1 MLLLSKTQNVHLNNT
16 EARLSVPQPSRDPYR
31 TTPAVAA
38 TVWHRLPS
46 RGQSN
51 QDDSVE
57 ASKHL
62 PDMFGQ
68 KQRCN
73 IHYRLY
79 MWSVGSHGYT
89 EHTKDNKLSMLVVF
103 RKDGS
108 GLNEGKHRKHL
119 MGTLNTAR
127 SRCSELFMRKT
138 FLLV

>member
-16 EARLSVPQPSRDPYR
+16 ESRLSVPQPSRDPYG

-68 KQRCN
+68 KQCCN

-89 EHTKDNKLSMLVVF
+89 EHTKNNKLSMLVAQ
-103 RKDGS
+103 
-108 GLNEGKHRKHL
+108 EGWFWIKR
-119 MGTLNTAR
+119 
-127 SRCSELFMRKT
+127 EKT
-138 FLLV
+138 QETSHGCIKYSSF